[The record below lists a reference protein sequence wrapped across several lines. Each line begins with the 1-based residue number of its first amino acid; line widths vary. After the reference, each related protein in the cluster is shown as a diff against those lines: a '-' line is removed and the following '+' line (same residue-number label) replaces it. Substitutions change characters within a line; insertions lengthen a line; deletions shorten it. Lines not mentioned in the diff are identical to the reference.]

1 MANGGPPL
9 GKDPLTNTSTAQRKY
24 ENSQVE
30 GMLDQIFDIATQGI
44 PVETPEGPEKD
55 PEWPACLIC
64 AITDRSRA
72 ELGLERSGICE
83 SCFARY
89 CWS

>member
-1 MANGGPPL
+1 
-9 GKDPLTNTSTAQRKY
+9 
-24 ENSQVE
+24 
-30 GMLDQIFDIATQGI
+30 MLNQITDMATQGM

-64 AITDRSRA
+64 AIVDRSRA
-72 ELGLERSGICE
+72 EVGLERSGICE
-83 SCFARY
+83 SCLARY